1 MNRRLPNQGA
11 APKRRLRFG
20 PAPWTFGL
28 FMSQGSAFGELG
40 RYVHMKPLAT
50 FVMVVIAILLAL
62 SAVAQAQDYTYTSNN
77 STITITKYTGP
88 GGDVIIPSTIDGLP
102 VTRIGDSAFSSSA
115 SLTAITIPKSVGR
128 IVSYAFYGCASLTNV
143 TIPSSVTSVDDEA
156 FGFCSNLVSAF
167 FLGNAPADLRTQFW
181 SDPLATVYYLPGT
194 VGWGSTFGSVPAM
207 LLSPKV
213 MSPGIAA

>member
-115 SLTAITIPKSVGR
+115 SLTAITIP
-128 IVSYAFYGCASLTNV
+128 N
-143 TIPSSVTSVDDEA
+143 SVTSIGVHLFDY
-156 FGFCSNLVSAF
+156 CSNLKSAAI
-167 FLGNAPADLRTQFW
+167 GDHVA
-181 SDPLATVYYLPGT
+181 S
-194 VGWGSTFGSVPAM
+194 
-207 LLSPKV
+207 
-213 MSPGIAA
+213 I